1 MLNPAAQMGVMDS
14 DKVPD
19 KLLRLFGTDPVHL
32 TDTGYKAIASALAE
46 EFDTPHVV
54 LVRSLTAGPSA
65 PASSSRG
72 QRPPPI
78 ESWTLDSWY
87 PGGGPEESQLGRE
100 RRCRLEPPRGRQRPL
115 RIQRSPEGPRRPSWQ
130 VDRKAIRLHAI
141 LDAAIQAISE

>member
-14 DKVPD
+14 DVVPY

-100 RRCRLEPPRGRQRPL
+100 RRCRLEPPRGHYGYRGAQRG
-115 RIQRSPEGPRRPSWQ
+115 RGGRAGRWTGKRSGNMPY
-130 VDRKAIRLHAI
+130 
-141 LDAAIQAISE
+141 